1 MNVLSTSR
9 AAKNKQFYITYRTV
23 VVIYNSRNGRFLASL
38 LNNLVSVIQ
47 QHTASLHRL

>member
-1 MNVLSTSR
+1 MNVLSMSR
-9 AAKNKQFYITYRTV
+9 AAKNKPFYITYRTV

-47 QHTASLHRL
+47 QHTAALHRL